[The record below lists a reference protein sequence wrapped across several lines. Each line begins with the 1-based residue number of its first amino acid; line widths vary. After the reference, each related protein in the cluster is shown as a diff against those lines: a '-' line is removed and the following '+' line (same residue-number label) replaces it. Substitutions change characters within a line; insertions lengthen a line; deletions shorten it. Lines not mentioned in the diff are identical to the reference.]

1 MAIRVVSA
9 GTTLIKRITVG
20 TPTQIGNASTGRL
33 ANLDDVST
41 TGLANGYNLRWDSDN
56 SKFQVYNFDSDV
68 KNLIQSQSPIDYTP
82 ATGTVSLIT
91 SGAVAGD
98 YGGSNSVPTIRVNA
112 YGLVDS
118 ISEVSVAGVSAFT
131 FDSSIATLNI
141 STADGGSFNARI
153 GLSSFNTGD
162 LSEGSNQYF
171 TQARARSSISL
182 SNDSDLFS
190 YDSSTGVITIIDSA
204 IARSDYLDTFRE
216 GLQIADEKK
225 INFIDSIGNITAD
238 IFENNN
244 NFFVRKNNLGMGG
257 IYISAADSNSV
268 YINNYSGDRTLG
280 KFTDKAGVDLY
291 YNNSLKLSTLDT
303 GAKVTGDLTVTVDTY
318 LLGNLTVQGT
328 TTTINSTTLSVNDK
342 NLVLADSAAD
352 SNAANG
358 AGITIAGA
366 NATIIYSS
374 STDTWDLNKPLG
386 NTVNHLSNFSTTN
399 LTEGTNLYYTDARFD
414 SGFSSK
420 TTDNLTEGSNLYY
433 TTARADSAFDI
444 RLATKTTANLT
455 EGSNLYYTRARFD
468 SALGDT
474 TSTSTIRGMISA
486 SGDLTY
492 DSSTGQFSFDVES
505 VYTQANFDSDFNT
518 SLDAA
523 AIGGIGLGYN
533 STTNTLSI
541 DSAEL
546 ASYYSTDNITEG
558 SNLYFT
564 DARVDASIVDKVLS
578 ENFTIKDSAYLD
590 IMELTGIVIS
600 GQKTAYF
607 DTLKDSHSILFS
619 TNTFGIASK
628 SGNELLR
635 TNSDS
640 DRIELKWG
648 GSKKFETRDFGVKYY
663 GSLRGDSAQIGLVTG
678 DFDRSANTTVTAGTY
693 GSASLVPVFTVDS
706 SGFIDSAGTVSVAGV
721 SSVSFDSA
729 TYNYTIST
737 ADGGT
742 YPQMIHTRMGGAA
755 GTYGSASLVPII
767 SVNQFGLVDSVS
779 SVSVAGVSTFT
790 FDSSN
795 ATLNI
800 GTADGGSFNARLGL
814 QYFSTSDLSEGTNL
828 YYTTARA
835 DSDATSLTSGG
846 TLNPVFNSITNNT
859 GKITSTPSEVSVSDG
874 TITTIDNVAH
884 NSDFMSIEYVVHL
897 DDSDNNHSQISK
909 VLATYNKSTVN
920 FTEYGM
926 VNSFTNDS
934 DMGAFTVDEDG
945 GNIRLRFT
953 RSSGLGTIKVKPNK
967 NIIS

>member
-20 TPTQIGNASTGRL
+20 TPTQIGNASSGRL
-33 ANLDDVST
+33 AALDDVSI

-68 KNLIQSQSPIDYTP
+68 RNLIQSDTPIDYTP
-82 ATGTVSLIT
+82 STGTISLIT

-118 ISEVSVAGVSAFT
+118 ISEVSVAGVSAFI
-131 FDSSIATLNI
+131 FDSAIATLNI

-162 LSEGSNQYF
+162 LSEGSNPYF
-171 TQARARSSISL
+171 TQARARNSISL
-182 SNDSDLFS
+182 SKDSDLFS
-190 YDSSTGVITIIDSA
+190 YDSSTGVITIVDSA
-204 IARSDYLDTFRE
+204 IARTDQQDIFRE
-216 GLQIADEKK
+216 GLQISDGKP
-225 INFIDSIGNITAD
+225 INFLDSANVTIAD

-244 NFFVRKNNLGMGG
+244 NFFVRKNNTGMGG
-257 IYISAADSNSV
+257 LYISTADSNSV

-303 GAKVTGDLTVTVDTY
+303 GAKVTGDLTVTSDTY

-358 AGITIAGA
+358 AGITVAGA

-374 STDTWDLNKPLG
+374 ATDTWDLNKPLG

-399 LTEGTNLYYTDARFD
+399 LTEGTNLCYTDARFD

-486 SGDLTY
+486 SGDLSY

-505 VYTQANFDSDFNT
+505 VYTQANFDSDFNS

-564 DARVDASIVDKVLS
+564 DARVDASISDKVLS
-578 ENFTIKDSAYLD
+578 ENFTIKDSTYLE
-590 IMELTGIVIS
+590 IMELTGLEIA

-607 DTLKDSHSILFS
+607 DTLQDSHSILFS

-640 DRIELKWG
+640 DRIELKWA
-648 GSKKFETRDFGVKYY
+648 GSKKFETRDFGIKYY

-721 SSVSFDSA
+721 SSVTFDSA

-737 ADGGT
+737 ADGGS

-897 DDSDNNHSQISK
+897 DDSDNSHSQISK
-909 VLATYNKSTVN
+909 VLATYNKSTVS

-926 VNSFTNDS
+926 VSSFTNDS

>member
-9 GTTLIKRITVG
+9 GTTLVKRITVG
-20 TPTQIGNASTGRL
+20 TPTQIGNASSGRL
-33 ANLDDVST
+33 AALDDVNV

-68 KNLIQSQSPIDYTP
+68 RNLIQSDAPIDYTP
-82 ATGTVSLIT
+82 STGTVSLIT

-98 YGGSNSVPTIRVNA
+98 YGGSSSVPTIRVNA

-118 ISEVSVAGVSAFT
+118 ISEVSVAGVSTFT

-171 TQARARSSISL
+171 TQARARSSLSL

-190 YDSSTGVITIIDSA
+190 YNSSTGVITIVDSA

-244 NFFVRKNNLGMGG
+244 NFFVRKNNFGFGG
-257 IYISAADSNSV
+257 LYISAADSNSV

-358 AGITIAGA
+358 AGITVAGA

-374 STDTWDLNKPLG
+374 ADDTWDLNKPLG
-386 NTVNHLSNFSTTN
+386 NNVNHLSNFSTTN
-399 LTEGTNLYYTDARFD
+399 LSEGTNLYYTDARFD

-420 TTDNLTEGSNLYY
+420 TTDNLTEGANLYY
-433 TTARADSAFDI
+433 TTSRADSAFDI
-444 RLATKTTANLT
+444 RLATKTTANLS
-455 EGSNLYYTRARFD
+455 EGTNLYYTRVRFD

-486 SGDLTY
+486 SGDLSY

-505 VYTQANFDSDFNT
+505 VYTQANFDSDFNS

-578 ENFTIKDSAYLD
+578 ENFIIKDSAYLD
-590 IMELTGIVIS
+590 IMELTGVVIS
-600 GQKTAYF
+600 GRRTAYF

-721 SSVSFDSA
+721 SSVTFDSA

-737 ADGGT
+737 ADGGS

-897 DDSDNNHSQISK
+897 DDSDNSHSQISK
-909 VLATYNKSTVN
+909 VLATYNKSTVS

-926 VNSFTNDS
+926 VSSFTNDS

>member
-9 GTTLIKRITVG
+9 GTTLVKRITVG
-20 TPTQIGNASTGRL
+20 TPTQIGNASSGRL
-33 ANLDDVST
+33 AALDDVSV

-68 KNLIQSQSPIDYTP
+68 RNLIQSDAPIDYTP
-82 ATGTVSLIT
+82 STGTVSLIT

-98 YGGSNSVPTIRVNA
+98 YGGSNSVPSIRVNA

-118 ISEVSVAGVSAFT
+118 ISEVSVAGVSTFT

-171 TQARARSSISL
+171 TQARARSSLSL

-190 YDSSTGVITIIDSA
+190 YDSSTGVITIVDSA

-257 IYISAADSNSV
+257 MYISAADSNSV

-433 TTARADSAFDI
+433 TTSRADSAFDI
-444 RLATKTTANLT
+444 RLATKTTANLS
-455 EGSNLYYTRARFD
+455 EGTNLYYTRVRFD

-505 VYTQANFDSDFNT
+505 VYTQANFDSDFNS

-578 ENFTIKDSAYLD
+578 ENFTIKDSAYLE
-590 IMELTGIVIS
+590 IMELTGSEIA

-648 GSKKFETRDFGVKYY
+648 GNKKFETRDFGVKYY

-721 SSVSFDSA
+721 SSVTFDSA

-737 ADGGT
+737 ADGGS

-897 DDSDNNHSQISK
+897 DDSDNSHSQISK
-909 VLATYNKSTVN
+909 VLATYNKSTVS

-926 VNSFTNDS
+926 VSSFTNDS

>member
-20 TPTQIGNASTGRL
+20 TPTQIGNASSGRL
-33 ANLDDVST
+33 AALDDVSI

-68 KNLIQSQSPIDYTP
+68 RNLIQSDTPIDYTP
-82 ATGTVSLIT
+82 STGTISLIT

-118 ISEVSVAGVSAFT
+118 ISEVSVAGVSAFI
-131 FDSSIATLNI
+131 FDSAIATLNI

-162 LSEGSNQYF
+162 LSEGSNPYF
-171 TQARARSSISL
+171 TQARARNSISL
-182 SNDSDLFS
+182 SKDSDLFS
-190 YDSSTGVITIIDSA
+190 YDSSTGVITIVDSA
-204 IARSDYLDTFRE
+204 IARTDQQDIFRE
-216 GLQIADEKK
+216 GLQISDGKP
-225 INFIDSIGNITAD
+225 INFLDSANVTIAD

-244 NFFVRKNNLGMGG
+244 NFFVRKNNTGMGG
-257 IYISAADSNSV
+257 LYISTADSNSV

-303 GAKVTGDLTVTVDTY
+303 GAKVTGDLTVTSDTY

-358 AGITIAGA
+358 AGITVAGA

-374 STDTWDLNKPLG
+374 ATDTWDLNKPLG

-486 SGDLTY
+486 SGDLSY

-505 VYTQANFDSDFNT
+505 VYTQANFDSDFNS

-564 DARVDASIVDKVLS
+564 DARVDASISDKVLS
-578 ENFTIKDSAYLD
+578 ENFTIKDSTYLE
-590 IMELTGIVIS
+590 IMELTGLEIA

-640 DRIELKWG
+640 DRIELKWA
-648 GSKKFETRDFGVKYY
+648 GSKKFETRDFGIKYY

-721 SSVSFDSA
+721 SSVTFDSA

-737 ADGGT
+737 ADGGS

-897 DDSDNNHSQISK
+897 DDSDNSHSQISK
-909 VLATYNKSTVN
+909 VLATYNKSTVS

-926 VNSFTNDS
+926 VSSFTNDS

>member
-1 MAIRVVSA
+1 M
-9 GTTLIKRITVG
+9 L
-20 TPTQIGNASTGRL
+20 
-33 ANLDDVST
+33 
-41 TGLANGYNLRWDSDN
+41 
-56 SKFQVYNFDSDV
+56 
-68 KNLIQSQSPIDYTP
+68 
-82 ATGTVSLIT
+82 
-91 SGAVAGD
+91 
-98 YGGSNSVPTIRVNA
+98 
-112 YGLVDS
+112 
-118 ISEVSVAGVSAFT
+118 
-131 FDSSIATLNI
+131 
-141 STADGGSFNARI
+141 
-153 GLSSFNTGD
+153 
-162 LSEGSNQYF
+162 
-171 TQARARSSISL
+171 
-182 SNDSDLFS
+182 
-190 YDSSTGVITIIDSA
+190 
-204 IARSDYLDTFRE
+204 
-216 GLQIADEKK
+216 
-225 INFIDSIGNITAD
+225 
-238 IFENNN
+238 
-244 NFFVRKNNLGMGG
+244 
-257 IYISAADSNSV
+257 
-268 YINNYSGDRTLG
+268 
-280 KFTDKAGVDLY
+280 
-291 YNNSLKLSTLDT
+291 
-303 GAKVTGDLTVTVDTY
+303 
-318 LLGNLTVQGT
+318 
-328 TTTINSTTLSVNDK
+328 
-342 NLVLADSAAD
+342 
-352 SNAANG
+352 
-358 AGITIAGA
+358 
-366 NATIIYSS
+366 
-374 STDTWDLNKPLG
+374 
-386 NTVNHLSNFSTTN
+386 
-399 LTEGTNLYYTDARFD
+399 
-414 SGFSSK
+414 
-420 TTDNLTEGSNLYY
+420 
-433 TTARADSAFDI
+433 
-444 RLATKTTANLT
+444 
-455 EGSNLYYTRARFD
+455 
-468 SALGDT
+468 
-474 TSTSTIRGMISA
+474 SA
-486 SGDLTY
+486 SGDLSY
-492 DSSTGQFSFDVES
+492 NSSTGEFSFDVES
-505 VYTQANFDSDFNT
+505 IYTQDNFDSDFNT

-558 SNLYFT
+558 TNLYYT
-564 DARVDASIVDKVLS
+564 DARVDSSISDKVLS
-578 ENFTIKDSAYLD
+578 ENFTIKDSTYLN
-590 IMELTGIVIS
+590 IMELTGVVIAD
-600 GQKTAYF
+600 QKTAYF

-640 DRIELKWG
+640 DRIELKWA
-648 GSKKFETRDFGVKYY
+648 GSKKFETRDFGAKYY

-721 SSVSFDSA
+721 SSVTFDSA

-737 ADGGT
+737 ADGGS

-859 GKITSTPSEVSVSDG
+859 GKITSTPSDVSVSDG

-897 DDSDNNHSQISK
+897 DDSDNSHSQISK
-909 VLATYNKSTVN
+909 VLATYNKSTVS

-934 DMGAFTVDEDG
+934 DMGAFTVDENG

>member
-1 MAIRVVSA
+1 M
-9 GTTLIKRITVG
+9 
-20 TPTQIGNASTGRL
+20 
-33 ANLDDVST
+33 
-41 TGLANGYNLRWDSDN
+41 
-56 SKFQVYNFDSDV
+56 
-68 KNLIQSQSPIDYTP
+68 
-82 ATGTVSLIT
+82 
-91 SGAVAGD
+91 
-98 YGGSNSVPTIRVNA
+98 
-112 YGLVDS
+112 
-118 ISEVSVAGVSAFT
+118 
-131 FDSSIATLNI
+131 
-141 STADGGSFNARI
+141 
-153 GLSSFNTGD
+153 
-162 LSEGSNQYF
+162 
-171 TQARARSSISL
+171 
-182 SNDSDLFS
+182 
-190 YDSSTGVITIIDSA
+190 
-204 IARSDYLDTFRE
+204 DTFRE

-257 IYISAADSNSV
+257 MYISAADSNSV

-433 TTARADSAFDI
+433 TTSRADSAFDI
-444 RLATKTTANLT
+444 RLATKTTANLS
-455 EGSNLYYTRARFD
+455 EGTNLYYTRVRFD

-505 VYTQANFDSDFNT
+505 VYTQANFDSDFNS

-564 DARVDASIVDKVLS
+564 DDRVDASIVDKVLS
-578 ENFTIKDSAYLD
+578 ENFTIKDSAYLE
-590 IMELTGIVIS
+590 IMELTGSEIA

-648 GSKKFETRDFGVKYY
+648 GNKKFETRDFGVKYY

-721 SSVSFDSA
+721 SSVTFDSA

-737 ADGGT
+737 ADGGS

-897 DDSDNNHSQISK
+897 DDSDNSHSQISK
-909 VLATYNKSTVN
+909 VLATYNKSTVS

-926 VNSFTNDS
+926 VSSFTNDS

>member
-20 TPTQIGNASTGRL
+20 TPTQIGNASSGRL
-33 ANLDDVST
+33 AALDDVSI

-68 KNLIQSQSPIDYTP
+68 RNLIQSDTPIDYTP
-82 ATGTVSLIT
+82 STGTISLIT

-118 ISEVSVAGVSAFT
+118 ISEVSVAGVSAFI
-131 FDSSIATLNI
+131 FDSAIATLNI

-162 LSEGSNQYF
+162 LSEGSNPYF
-171 TQARARSSISL
+171 TQARARNSISL
-182 SNDSDLFS
+182 SKDSDLFS
-190 YDSSTGVITIIDSA
+190 YDSSTGVITIVDSA
-204 IARSDYLDTFRE
+204 IARTDQQDIFRE
-216 GLQIADEKK
+216 GLQISDGKP
-225 INFIDSIGNITAD
+225 INFLDSANVTIAD

-244 NFFVRKNNLGMGG
+244 NFFVRKNNTGMGG
-257 IYISAADSNSV
+257 LYISTADSNSV

-303 GAKVTGDLTVTVDTY
+303 GAKVTGDLTVTSDTY

-358 AGITIAGA
+358 AGITVAGA

-374 STDTWDLNKPLG
+374 ATDTWDLNKPLG

-486 SGDLTY
+486 SGDLSY

-505 VYTQANFDSDFNT
+505 VYTQANFDSDFNS

-564 DARVDASIVDKVLS
+564 DARVDASISDKVLS
-578 ENFTIKDSAYLD
+578 ENFTIKDSTYLE
-590 IMELTGIVIS
+590 IMELTGLEIA

-607 DTLKDSHSILFS
+607 DTLQDSHSILFS

-640 DRIELKWG
+640 DRIELKWA

-721 SSVSFDSA
+721 SSVTFDSA

-737 ADGGT
+737 ADGGS

-897 DDSDNNHSQISK
+897 DDSDNSHSQISK
-909 VLATYNKSTVN
+909 VLATYNKSTVS

-926 VNSFTNDS
+926 VSSFTNDS

>member
-9 GTTLIKRITVG
+9 GTTLVKRITVG
-20 TPTQIGNASTGRL
+20 TPTQIGNASSGRL
-33 ANLDDVST
+33 ASLEDVRT

-56 SKFQVYNFDSDV
+56 AKFQVYNFDSDV
-68 KNLIQSQSPIDYTP
+68 RHLIQSQSPIDYTP

-171 TQARARSSISL
+171 TQARARNSISL
-182 SNDSDLFS
+182 SKDSDLFS
-190 YDSSTGVITIIDSA
+190 YDSSTGVITIVDSA

-257 IYISAADSNSV
+257 MYISAADSNSV

-433 TTARADSAFDI
+433 TTSRADSAFDI
-444 RLATKTTANLT
+444 RLATKTTANLS
-455 EGSNLYYTRARFD
+455 EGTNLYYTRVRFD

-505 VYTQANFDSDFNT
+505 VYTQANFDSDFNS

-578 ENFTIKDSAYLD
+578 ENFTIKDSAYLE
-590 IMELTGIVIS
+590 IMELTGSEIA

-635 TNSDS
+635 TNNDS

-721 SSVSFDSA
+721 SSVTFDSA

-737 ADGGT
+737 ADGGS

-897 DDSDNNHSQISK
+897 DDSDNSHSQISK
-909 VLATYNKSTVN
+909 VLATYNKSTVS

-926 VNSFTNDS
+926 VSSFTNDS

>member
-1 MAIRVVSA
+1 
-9 GTTLIKRITVG
+9 
-20 TPTQIGNASTGRL
+20 
-33 ANLDDVST
+33 
-41 TGLANGYNLRWDSDN
+41 
-56 SKFQVYNFDSDV
+56 
-68 KNLIQSQSPIDYTP
+68 
-82 ATGTVSLIT
+82 
-91 SGAVAGD
+91 
-98 YGGSNSVPTIRVNA
+98 
-112 YGLVDS
+112 
-118 ISEVSVAGVSAFT
+118 
-131 FDSSIATLNI
+131 
-141 STADGGSFNARI
+141 
-153 GLSSFNTGD
+153 
-162 LSEGSNQYF
+162 
-171 TQARARSSISL
+171 
-182 SNDSDLFS
+182 
-190 YDSSTGVITIIDSA
+190 
-204 IARSDYLDTFRE
+204 
-216 GLQIADEKK
+216 
-225 INFIDSIGNITAD
+225 
-238 IFENNN
+238 
-244 NFFVRKNNLGMGG
+244 
-257 IYISAADSNSV
+257 
-268 YINNYSGDRTLG
+268 
-280 KFTDKAGVDLY
+280 
-291 YNNSLKLSTLDT
+291 
-303 GAKVTGDLTVTVDTY
+303 
-318 LLGNLTVQGT
+318 
-328 TTTINSTTLSVNDK
+328 NSTTLSVNDK

>member
-20 TPTQIGNASTGRL
+20 TPTQIGNASSGRL
-33 ANLDDVST
+33 ASLEDVST

-56 SKFQVYNFDSDV
+56 AKFQVYNFDSDV
-68 KNLIQSQSPIDYTP
+68 RYLIQSQSPIDYTP

-190 YDSSTGVITIIDSA
+190 YDSSTGVITIVDSA

-225 INFIDSIGNITAD
+225 INFIDSASNITAD
-238 IFENNN
+238 IFENSN
-244 NFFVRKNNLGMGG
+244 NFYVRKNNLGMGG
-257 IYISAADSNSV
+257 LYISAADSNSV

-280 KFTDKAGVDLY
+280 KFTDKAGVELY
-291 YNNSLKLSTLDT
+291 YNNDLKLSTLDT
-303 GAKVTGDLTVTVDTY
+303 GAKITGDLTVTVDTY

-358 AGITIAGA
+358 AGITVAGA

-374 STDTWDLNKPLG
+374 ATDTWDLNKPLG
-386 NTVNHLSNFSTTN
+386 NTVNHLSKFS
-399 LTEGTNLYYTDARFD
+399 
-414 SGFSSK
+414 
-420 TTDNLTEGSNLYY
+420 
-433 TTARADSAFDI
+433 
-444 RLATKTTANLT
+444 TANLT
-455 EGSNLYYTRARFD
+455 EGTNLYYTRARFD

-474 TSTSTIRGMISA
+474 TSTSTIRGMLSA
-486 SGDLTY
+486 SGDLSY
-492 DSSTGQFSFDVES
+492 NSSTGEFSFDVES
-505 VYTQANFDSDFNT
+505 IYTQDNFDSDFNT

-564 DARVDASIVDKVLS
+564 DARVDSSIADKVLS
-578 ENFTIKDSAYLD
+578 ENFTIKDSTYLE
-590 IMELTGIVIS
+590 IMELKGLEIA

-640 DRIELKWG
+640 DRIELKWA

-721 SSVSFDSA
+721 SSVTFDSA

-737 ADGGT
+737 ADGGS

-897 DDSDNNHSQISK
+897 DDSDNSHSQISK
-909 VLATYNKSTVN
+909 VLATYNKSTVS

-926 VNSFTNDS
+926 VSSFTNDS
-934 DMGAFTVDEDG
+934 DMGAFTVDENG